1 MFIPEYCRSSCLI
14 EDHEDGL
21 EHGSARFGIRH
32 LLLDVGEPDEYVAL
46 GHAPEQTL
54 ESDDARAFDNAGSD
68 VELHAAEPLVGA
80 GVDQVRLVD
89 IYKAF
94 NNHH

>member
-1 MFIPEYCRSSCLI
+1 MHTRLYLI

-21 EHGSARFGIRH
+21 QHGPVRLRVHH
-32 LLLDVGEPDEYVAL
+32 LLLDVGEPDEDVAL

-68 VELHAAEPLVGA
+68 VELHAAKPLVGA